1 MHQCVKCGTLHDDG
15 SQDLLKGCSCGG
27 KFFFFIKK
35 EHLEEAKEITENL
48 SDKEKDQI
56 KKDVL
61 DIVGLDSVDDNPV
74 ILDLESIKVM
84 KPGKYDIDL
93 IFGLPGIT
101 DNDYISALNFA
112 KKCRCLN
119 RLKCYQLAYYPKL
132 DILNKNRI
140 I

>member
-93 IFGLPGIT
+93 IHLFKGMPLVYRLEEGK
-101 DNDYISALNFA
+101 YIIDIASSFQME
-112 KKCRCLN
+112 KK
-119 RLKCYQLAYYPKL
+119 K
-132 DILNKNRI
+132 
-140 I
+140 

>member
-61 DIVGLDSVDDNPV
+61 DIVGLDFVDDNPV

-93 IFGLPGIT
+93 IHLFKGMPLIYRLEEGK
-101 DNDYISALNFA
+101 YIIDIASSFQME
-112 KKCRCLN
+112 KK
-119 RLKCYQLAYYPKL
+119 K
-132 DILNKNRI
+132 
-140 I
+140 

>member
-61 DIVGLDSVDDNPV
+61 DIVGLDFVDDNPV

-93 IFGLPGIT
+93 IHLFKGMPLVYRLEEGK
-101 DNDYISALNFA
+101 YIIDIASSFQME
-112 KKCRCLN
+112 KK
-119 RLKCYQLAYYPKL
+119 K
-132 DILNKNRI
+132 
-140 I
+140 

>member
-1 MHQCVKCGTLHDDG
+1 MGTSTDPSGNKGELKMHQCVKCGTLHNDG
-15 SQDLLKGCSCGG
+15 SQDLLKGCTCGG

-35 EHLEEAKEITENL
+35 EHLEEAKDITENL

-61 DIVGLDSVDDNPV
+61 DIVGLDFVDDNPV

-93 IFGLPGIT
+93 IHLFKGMPLVYRLEDGK
-101 DNDYISALNFA
+101 YIIDIASSFKME
-112 KKCRCLN
+112 KKR
-119 RLKCYQLAYYPKL
+119 
-132 DILNKNRI
+132 
-140 I
+140 

>member
-61 DIVGLDSVDDNPV
+61 DIVGLDFVDDNPV

-93 IFGLPGIT
+93 IHLFKGMPLVYRLEDGK
-101 DNDYISALNFA
+101 YIIDIASSFKME
-112 KKCRCLN
+112 KKR
-119 RLKCYQLAYYPKL
+119 
-132 DILNKNRI
+132 
-140 I
+140 

>member
-93 IFGLPGIT
+93 IHLFKGMPLIYRLEEGK
-101 DNDYISALNFA
+101 YIIDIASSFQME
-112 KKCRCLN
+112 KK
-119 RLKCYQLAYYPKL
+119 K
-132 DILNKNRI
+132 
-140 I
+140 